1 MFEKLK
7 QIRTERDITVEQ
19 MAKVLNLET
28 KAAYYKKESGS
39 VKFSLDDAKKV
50 ADFLKMP
57 IEDIFF
63 DNEVSCKERKGTN
76 YIL

>member
-1 MFEKLK
+1 MFDKLK
-7 QIRTERDITVEQ
+7 QIRTERNITVEQ
-19 MAKVLNLET
+19 MMGVLSLET

-50 ADFLKMP
+50 SDYIGLP

-63 DNEVSCKERKGTN
+63 DDEVSQ
-76 YIL
+76 

>member
-1 MFEKLK
+1 MFDKLK
-7 QIRTERDITVEQ
+7 QIRAERNITVEQ
-19 MAKVLNLET
+19 MMGVLSLET

-50 ADFLKMP
+50 SDFIGLP

-63 DNEVSCKERKGTN
+63 DNEVSQ
-76 YIL
+76 